1 MSDDFKDKFDLDDL
15 KSTMNAARPTLDA
28 ARKAENLALANKNFA
43 DIQGSRIAARHTPRP
58 NKWTG
63 VMTMLNT
70 LTSRTGLTVTTAIVA
85 CGFMIGTPQ
94 GRDILNLAPT
104 ARLAQPTPPDAAVL
118 DPAGSVSVAPALA
131 DETTD
136 DANVAALAEPVMEMA
151 PAVMLSESRSREEAD
166 SAIGNPSTAAPLSLT
181 RAAPTND
188 LLA

>member
-1 MSDDFKDKFDLDDL
+1 M
-15 KSTMNAARPTLDA
+15 
-28 ARKAENLALANKNFA
+28 
-43 DIQGSRIAARHTPRP
+43 I
-58 NKWTG
+58 
-63 VMTMLNT
+63 NT
-70 LTSRTGLTVTTAIVA
+70 LTSRAGLTVTTAIVA

-151 PAVMLSESRSREEAD
+151 PVDRRC
-166 SAIGNPSTAAPLSLT
+166 
-181 RAAPTND
+181 
-188 LLA
+188 